1 MRIVGVITGSGERIV
16 AGRDGNAL
24 IPLGSVRDF
33 WTDPAGA
40 IARSATVA
48 ERIAAAGAVIAH
60 PVPDTAR
67 VLCIGLNYRAHA
79 AEGSFDAPPYPMIFG
94 RWTATL
100 VPSGTP
106 VPVPVDE
113 AGMDWEG
120 EIAAVIGRTAHNV
133 DADTGRTAILGY
145 GAFNDMTARR
155 AQKLTA
161 QWTLG
166 KNADNSGPLGDIV
179 TADEVGDLRDGLRVQ
194 TRVNGETMQDG
205 NSRDMIFEIG
215 DVIALVSRTMTLNPG
230 DIIATGTPAGVG
242 YVRTPPVLL
251 GDGDVVEIEI
261 ERLGVLTTP
270 VVATLGRT

>member
-33 WTDPAGA
+33 WTDPVGA
-40 IARSATVA
+40 IARAATVA
-48 ERIAAAGAVIAH
+48 ERIAAASAVIAH

-67 VLCIGLNYRAHA
+67 VLCIGLNYRVHA